1 MTPMWRQ
8 IIEADLG
15 HPEHADAIVMLLDVY
30 ARDPAGGG
38 QALNDRVRERLVPE
52 LRKRTGVHVVL
63 AFEGDEAVGMAICM
77 EGFSTFVCEPLL
89 NVHDLVVHPSRR
101 GQGLAGQLLAEVE
114 RIARQR
120 GCCKVT
126 LEVLEGNTSAQA
138 AYRRA
143 GFEGYQLDPVMG
155 RAMFWQKWLS

>member
-1 MTPMWRQ
+1 MSEHVSPL
-8 IIEADLG
+8 DL
-15 HPEHADAIVMLLDVY
+15 DAIERDLADVDAALTRLDNDTYWVDEVTGRVMDVLG
-30 ARDPAGGG
+30 RPID
-38 QALNDRVRERLVPE
+38 D
-52 LRKRTGVHVVL
+52 
-63 AFEGDEAVGMAICM
+63 AVSEETA
-77 EGFSTFVCEPLL
+77 
-89 NVHDLVVHPSRR
+89 
-101 GQGLAGQLLAEVE
+101 Q